1 MAEGD
6 GDRWLKA
13 NESER
18 SRMEDERIYPD
29 IRRALDLV
37 LRDALMNRGRMED
50 VEEAER
56 LAEAA
61 QPGEWRVRDGRV
73 VQYGGTPVQTDE
85 SLRFMARTRSLVP
98 TLVRMVFAL
107 RRALAG
113 QVAKAMSARSEWMRA
128 KDELDRHRAEIA
140 EGAGTGP
147 EREFAMLLS
156 YIRDHAFD
164 QAVDAMRSAD
174 PTIPPYRERWT
185 GTPPRDPDADLL
197 RRWAAGHSVEAEIRA
212 EVDEGIA
219 RKRKWLAEVQ
229 QNRAKFAEEIAE
241 GRRLLAELR
250 AGRIPP
256 ELDGKPKKDGR
267 RPAS

>member
-18 SRMEDERIYPD
+18 SRIEDERIHPD

-37 LRDALMNRGRMED
+37 LRDVFMNCGRVED

-56 LAEAA
+56 LAAAA
-61 QPGEWRVRDGRV
+61 QPGEWRVQDGRV
-73 VQYGGTPVQTDE
+73 VQYGGTPVETAD
-85 SLRFMARTRSLVP
+85 SLRFIARTRSLVP
-98 TLVRMVFAL
+98 TLVRFVFAL

-113 QVAKAMSARSEWMRA
+113 KIAEAMSSRSEWIREKRA
-128 KDELDRHRAEIA
+128 LEQHRAEIA
-140 EGAGTGP
+140 KGAETGP

-156 YIRDHAFD
+156 YIRDRTFD
-164 QAVDAMRSAD
+164 QAIETMRQAD
-174 PTIPPYRERWT
+174 PTIPPYRERWM
-185 GTPPRDPDADLL
+185 GAPRDPDANIL

-219 RKRKWLAEVQ
+219 RKQKWLGEVQ
-229 QNRAKFAEEIAE
+229 QNRAKFAEEIADA
-241 GRRLLAELR
+241 RRLLAELR

-256 ELDGKPKKDGR
+256 ELDDKPKKGGR
-267 RPAS
+267 R